1 MLTRRDLLS
10 GAVIG
15 SAAPSQPAQSS
26 ERSAQEIAQAINNL
40 RSAITAPQPFPE
52 ISRVR
57 TKQIE
62 FLRGQGK
69 LPDFIELGI
78 DAWFAVYDW
87 HVRHLQPIALGR
99 DPSGRYTIA
108 LMTTTLIMRVD
119 ADQNFV
125 GVPYD
130 TAR

>member
-1 MLTRRDLLS
+1 MLSRRDLLS
-10 GAVIG
+10 GAVASG
-15 SAAPSQPAQSS
+15 AYAAEPGQTS
-26 ERSAQEIAQAINNL
+26 ERSGQEIVQAIRDL
-40 RSAITAPQPFPE
+40 RSAITTPQSFPE
-52 ISRVR
+52 IVRVR

-62 FLRGQGK
+62 FLRGQAK
-69 LPDFIELGI
+69 FPDFIEVGV

-87 HVRHLQPIALGR
+87 HVRHLQPITLGR
-99 DPSGRYTIA
+99 DASGRYTIA
-108 LMTTTLIMRVD
+108 LMTTTLILRVD